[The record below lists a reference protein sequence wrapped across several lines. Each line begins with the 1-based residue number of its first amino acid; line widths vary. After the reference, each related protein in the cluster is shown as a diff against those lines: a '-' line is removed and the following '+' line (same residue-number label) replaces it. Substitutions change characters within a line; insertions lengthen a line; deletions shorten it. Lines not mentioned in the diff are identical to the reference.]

1 MQLWI
6 YCLHNFFAES
16 VQSVGV
22 LEMGGASTQIT
33 FTPEVAILANKFPV
47 SVGGRHYE
55 LYSHS
60 FLNYGQDALTRWH
73 ERELALEFPQND
85 ITEDPCML
93 RGQYVM

>member
-1 MQLWI
+1 M
-6 YCLHNFFAES
+6 
-16 VQSVGV
+16 GV

-47 SVGGRHYE
+47 SVGGRQYE

-60 FLNYGQDALTRWH
+60 FLNHGQDALTRWH
-73 ERELALEFPQND
+73 ERELALEFPRD
-85 ITEDPCML
+85 DVIEDPCML